1 MPARLLVLS
10 IDAASP
16 ALLERWCAAGELP
29 TIAQLLGR
37 GAVAPTK
44 GIEGLFV
51 GATWPSF
58 SAGVGPGRHG
68 IHNLAQLPP
77 GRLEYESISAWPER
91 VEPFWVTAS
100 RAGRR
105 VAVLDAP
112 LSRIAEG
119 LNGVQTV
126 EWGSH
131 DSLYGFHAS
140 PPLLES
146 EIEASFGLHPQTG
159 SCDAV
164 RTTAADYE
172 RFVRRLSDGAS
183 IKGELTQRILARD
196 DWDLLFQVF
205 TEGHCAG
212 HQCWHLH
219 DPAHP
224 AHDPEIAASV
234 GDPLLRVY
242 RAVDAAIAE
251 LVAAAPDATVV
262 LFTAH
267 DMSYFY
273 GAQLLLPEILFRL
286 GVAQPTGEAAR
297 RRSSW
302 WETAR
307 TGWHTLP
314 QPVRARLL
322 AAGRSMSR
330 PDRSLPVHAADPR
343 RSLCFPVANG
353 LAVGGIRLNLAGREP
368 NGRLTPA
375 EADGF
380 AEELAADLL
389 DVVDPDSGRP
399 LVGRVARTAE
409 LFDGPALDLLPDI
422 LVEWNDNGPTPNS
435 ATGPAEGAV
444 VAARSPKIGHISTL
458 NAWPRTGEHR
468 PDGLVAAV
476 GPGVQP
482 ARLPGQS
489 LLDVAPTI
497 LTLLGVEPSAMD
509 GRPIDGFGPAL
520 QG

>member
-16 ALLERWCAAGELP
+16 TLLERWCAAGELP
-29 TIAQLLGR
+29 AIAQLFGR

-58 SAGVGPGRHG
+58 STGVGPGRHG

-77 GRLEYESISAWPER
+77 GGLEYEPISGWPER
-91 VEPFWVTAS
+91 VEPFWVAAS

-105 VAVLDAP
+105 VAILDAP
-112 LSRIAEG
+112 LSRLADG

-140 PPLLES
+140 PPSLET
-146 EIEASFGLHPQTG
+146 EIETSFGLHPQTG
-159 SCDAV
+159 TCDAV

-172 RFVRRLSDGAS
+172 GFVRRLVDGAS
-183 IKGELTQRILARD
+183 VKGGLTRQILERE

-205 TEGHCAG
+205 TEAHCAG

-219 DPAHP
+219 DAAHP
-224 AHDPEIAASV
+224 AHDLEIAASV

-242 RAVDAAIAE
+242 RAIDAAIAE
-251 LVAAAPDATVV
+251 ILAAAPDATVI

-267 DMSYFY
+267 DMGHFY

-286 GVAQPTGEAAR
+286 GVAEPTANAAR
-297 RRSSW
+297 RRSRW
-302 WETAR
+302 FETAR
-307 TGWHTLP
+307 TGWHALP
-314 QPVRARLL
+314 TPVRARLL
-322 AAGRSMSR
+322 AAGRSVAR
-330 PDRSLPVHAADPR
+330 PDRSLPAHTADPR

-368 NGRLTPA
+368 GGRLKSSEA
-375 EADGF
+375 ERF
-380 AEELAADLL
+380 VEELTADLL
-389 DVVDPDSGRP
+389 AVVDPDSGRP
-399 LVGRVARTAE
+399 LVGRVARTSE
-409 LFDGPALDLLPDI
+409 LFDGPALELLPDL

-435 ATGPAEGAV
+435 ATVPAEDAV
-444 VAARSPKIGHISTL
+444 VAARSPKIGHISAP
-458 NAWPRTGEHR
+458 NDWPRTGEHR

-476 GPGVQP
+476 GPGIEP
-482 ARLPGQS
+482 ARLPDQS
-489 LLDVAPTI
+489 LLDVAPSI
-497 LTLLGVEPSAMD
+497 LTLLGVEPASMD
-509 GRPIDGFGPAL
+509 GRAIDGFGPAL
-520 QG
+520 S